1 MKNIN
6 EGMPVFEHE
15 DNRERFPAPVY
26 YVESEADETVLV
38 GMDVQLK
45 GDFLTWFDTVKD
57 RTMLVDRILEE
68 SSKEFVFKRNDQEGG
83 GIYTF
88 QPMTLEVY
96 NSSVRERLING
107 ETFSDTEAMIKAF
120 LETQND
126 AW

>member
-6 EGMPVFEHE
+6 EVAPAFEHE
-15 DNRERFPAPVY
+15 DNRERFPASVY
-26 YVESEADETVLV
+26 YVESDADETVLV
-38 GMDVQLK
+38 GMGVQLK

-68 SSKEFVFKRNDQEGG
+68 SPREFVFKRNDQEGG

-96 NSSVRERLING
+96 SSSVQERLING
-107 ETFSDTEAMIKAF
+107 KVFTDTEAMVKAF